1 MEAPLR
7 KSWRCE
13 GETLRTECSGE
24 DFPLPSPL
32 PFRRRTRFPFL
43 QQNPRAAP
51 RALQFL
57 TVACPEAHALGRWS
71 ADVWAG
77 AADICGRY
85 LKVNSLQHRE
95 IGLTAFVSGTPF
107 QATQLGRAR
116 GRFRGAGR
124 KPQLSRSVNQGPVA
138 VHVFPRKNLLS
149 CPRAARCDSAVS
161 SSGSASPPG
170 LPRPG
175 GRQGQPAGLGKELL
189 CRGREKVPLG
199 PSDRKAG
206 LGSPEPCAG
215 PR

>member
-1 MEAPLR
+1 MEEPLR

-13 GETLRTECSGE
+13 GETLRTESSRE

-32 PFRRRTRFPFL
+32 PVRRGTRFPFL
-43 QQNPRAAP
+43 KRNPLAAP
-51 RALQFL
+51 HALRFL
-57 TVACPEAHALGRWS
+57 TVACPEVRVLGRWS

-85 LKVNSLQHRE
+85 LKVNSLQHGE
-95 IGLTAFVSGTPF
+95 IGMTAFVSGRPF

-116 GRFRGAGR
+116 GRFCGAGR

-138 VHVFPRKNLLS
+138 VRVFPRKNSL
-149 CPRAARCDSAVS
+149 CRPRAARCDSAVS

-170 LPRPG
+170 LSRPG

-189 CRGREKVPLG
+189 CHGREQVPLG